1 MTGLSLKNESAL
13 HLSNLF
19 WTAMDWL
26 YPPHCCNC
34 EQRGFVLCSIC
45 FSQIDVLHGK
55 LCSRCGYPIGRKKTL
70 CAECRSNPPV
80 FTEMRSWSA
89 FSGVCRKAIHTLK
102 YRQNIALGRILA
114 KPLIEMIRK
123 SDWQFELIV
132 PVPLSRSH
140 QRQRGYNQ
148 AACISR
154 VVARELNIPHST
166 MILKRIKETETQI
179 SLDVNKRFTNL
190 MDAFYAIPAK
200 LNKSNVLVIDD
211 VITTG
216 ATMQNCAIALKNAG
230 AEKVYC
236 LSVARTLL
244 HHPKNS

>member
-1 MTGLSLKNESAL
+1 MTGLSPRNEFAL
-13 HLSNLF
+13 RFSNWF

-34 EQRGFVLCSIC
+34 EQRGFVLCKACSSEIE
-45 FSQIDVLHGK
+45 ILHGK
-55 LCSRCGYPIGRKKTL
+55 VCQKCGYPISRKNTL
-70 CAECRSNPPV
+70 CEDCKKSAPAY
-80 FTEMRSWSA
+80 TAMRSWSV
-89 FSGVCRKAIHTLK
+89 FSGVSRKALHSLK
-102 YRQNIALGRILA
+102 YRQNLSLGNILA
-114 KPLIEMIRK
+114 RPLVEMILN
-123 SDWQFELIV
+123 SGWNIDMIV

-148 AACISR
+148 AACISYP
-154 VVARELNIPHST
+154 VALRMNIPHST
-166 MILKRIKETETQI
+166 NSMKRIKETETQI

-190 MDAFYAIPAK
+190 MDAFYANPAK
-200 LNKSNVLVIDD
+200 LNKRNILLIDD

-230 AEKVYC
+230 AEKIYC

-244 HHPKNS
+244 RHPKSS